1 MKGNKYMEKPI
12 IAVTMGDPAGIG
24 PEIVAKSI
32 ADKATFDV
40 ARCIV
45 IGDKKVME
53 KAIKIVGADLKVNV
67 VESPADGDYSYG
79 VLNMIDLDN
88 IDMSRFEYGK
98 INAMCG
104 QAAFDYIKKSIEIT
118 MDKQAD
124 AVATTPINKESLH
137 AAEVDFIGHT
147 EIFGAL
153 TGTADPLTLFET
165 NGLRVFFLTRH
176 KSLRDM
182 LDDIKKDR
190 IIDYVERCT
199 DALIR
204 LGVKEGTMAVAGLNP
219 HSGEHGLFGWEEVKE
234 IAPAVE
240 ELKERGFNVA
250 GPVPADSV
258 FHQAAQG
265 RFNSVLSLYHDQ
277 GHIATKT
284 LDFDR
289 TISITNGMPIL
300 RTSVD
305 HGTAF
310 DIAGKGIAGAVSME
324 EAIRLAA
331 KYAPFFK
338 Q

>member
-1 MKGNKYMEKPI
+1 MEKPI

-32 ADKATFDV
+32 ADKATYDV

-53 KAIKIVGADLKVNV
+53 KAIRIVGADLKVNV
-67 VESPADGDYSYG
+67 VDSPADGDYSYG

-124 AVATTPINKESLH
+124 AVATTPINKDSLH

-153 TGTADPLTLFET
+153 TGTADPLTMFET

-199 DALIR
+199 DALRR